1 MHGEDGRVL
10 ALGLDVGTTGLKGL
24 LVDADG
30 RIVAEA
36 TASYAP
42 DAPHPGWS
50 QQDATVWAAASDDVC
65 RRLAPHGAPA
75 AIGLSGQMHGS
86 VFLDAEGVPVAPAI
100 LWNDQRTAAECD
112 EIIARTAGRIVEWT
126 LNPPRTAFTAS
137 KILWLR
143 NHDADAWRRTATVL
157 LPKDLVRFHLTGE
170 RISDVT
176 DASGTNLLDVR
187 ARRWSHETLDA
198 LDLPASCLP
207 ALVESPEP
215 AGRLSA
221 RAAAAIGLPAGIPF
235 VGGAADQPAAA
246 IGNGV
251 VEPGTVS
258 ITLGTSGVVYAQIPG
273 VIVDP
278 SGAFHTFC
286 HSVPGT
292 WQVMAGVLSAA
303 GSLQWWR
310 ETGGAADADA
320 AEAAGA
326 SGFGAI
332 VEAARAV
339 PPGSGGLVFLPYRT
353 GERSPH
359 NAPEARGAFIGLTR
373 RTTRAHM
380 ARAVMEGVAFALR
393 DLVELLATLD
403 LPIREI
409 RVAGGGVRGGLWLAI
424 LASVLNRPVVPA
436 TTPDA
441 SAYGAAML
449 AMAHASG
456 RDIVSLA
463 RAWIRPGAPV
473 LPDPEA
479 AAAYGRVYAVFRSL
493 YPATR
498 EAAHTLGAI
507 DRAVSSLEHAA

>member
-1 MHGEDGRVL
+1 MF

-24 LVDADG
+24 LVDAEG
-30 RIVAEA
+30 RIVADA
-36 TASYAP
+36 TAAYAP

-50 QQDATVWAAASDDVC
+50 QQDATVWVKAADAVC
-65 RRLAPHGAPA
+65 RIIAPRGPPA

-86 VFLDAEGVPVAPAI
+86 VFLDAAGVPVAPAI

-112 EIIARTAGRIVEWT
+112 EIMARTAGRIVAWT

-143 NHDADAWRRTATVL
+143 NNDSEAWRRTATVL

-187 ARRWSHETLDA
+187 TRRWSTETLDA
-198 LDLPASCLP
+198 LEIPRARLPC
-207 ALVESPEP
+207 LVESPEA

-221 RAAAAIGLPAGIPF
+221 RAADATGLQAGIPF

-292 WQVMAGVLSAA
+292 WQVMASVLSAA

-310 ETGGAADADA
+310 ETGGAADADP
-320 AEAAGA
+320 AEAVGT
-326 SGFGAI
+326 SGFAAI

-339 PPGSGGLVFLPYRT
+339 PPGSGGLVFLPYLT

-359 NAPEARGAFIGLTR
+359 NDPEARGAFIGLTR

-393 DLVELLATLD
+393 DLVEILTTLG

-436 TTPDA
+436 ATPDA

-456 RDIVSLA
+456 RDIASLA
-463 RAWIRPGAPV
+463 RSWIRPGAPA
-473 LPDPEA
+473 LPDAEA
-479 AAAYGRVYAVFRSL
+479 AATYDRVYAVFRSL

-507 DRAVSSLEHAA
+507 ERACTASEHAA